1 MNVQIVDHAEAARVR
16 IRWVRRLE
24 LFVQVIIVA
33 SLVAFSVETLPDLS
47 PDTRHW
53 LLRFEQFS
61 ILVFIIEYL
70 TRIVFAKDRRKFVF
84 SFFGLVDLVAILPFF
99 LATSIDLRSAKALR
113 LLRVFRILKL
123 ARYNAAVHRFHV
135 ALILAKEELILFMV
149 LTTIVLY
156 LAAVGIY
163 HFEHEA
169 QPEQFKSVFHSIW
182 WAITTLTTVGYGDV
196 YPITTGGRMF
206 TFVVLFAGLG
216 IVSVPAGLVSAAL
229 LRARSIESNEKSSRN
244 QPTDAESQGDMSS

>member
-1 MNVQIVDHAEAARVR
+1 MNLQLVESAEAARVR
-16 IRWVRRLE
+16 SRWVRRLE
-24 LFVQVIIVA
+24 IFVQIMIVA

-47 PDTRHW
+47 PSAQLW
-53 LLRFEQFS
+53 LERFEQFS
-61 ILVFIIEYL
+61 ILVFVIEYL
-70 TRIVFAKDRRKFVF
+70 TRLWFAKDRLRFVF
-84 SFFGLVDLVAILPFF
+84 SFFGLVDLIAILPFF
-99 LATSIDLRSAKALR
+99 LATTIDLRSARALR

-123 ARYNAAVHRFHV
+123 ARYNAAARRFHV
-135 ALILAKEELILFMV
+135 ALMLAKEEIILFMA

-229 LRARSIESNEKSSRN
+229 LRARSMEADEKRTVEPADSLQVDVRH
-244 QPTDAESQGDMSS
+244 

>member
-1 MNVQIVDHAEAARVR
+1 MNLPVIENKVQATKFHSRLI
-16 IRWVRRLE
+16 RRLE
-24 LFVQVIIVA
+24 MFIQVLIVA

-47 PDTRHW
+47 TTSKLW
-53 LLRFEQFS
+53 LERFEQFS
-61 ILVFIIEYL
+61 ILVFVIEYL
-70 TRIVFAKDRRKFVF
+70 TRLWFAKNRRAFVF
-84 SFFGLVDLVAILPFF
+84 SFFGLVDLFAILPFF
-99 LATSIDLRSAKALR
+99 LATTIDLRSARALR

-135 ALILAKEELILFMV
+135 ALMLAKEEIILFMI
-149 LTTIVLY
+149 LTSIVLY

-182 WAITTLTTVGYGDV
+182 WAITTSTTVGYGDV

-206 TFVVLFAGLG
+206 TFLVLFAGLG

-229 LRARSIESNEKSSRN
+229 LRARSMEADEKLGNELPK
-244 QPTDAESQGDMSS
+244 